1 MSKTEKLLEKL
12 RNGTISASEARTLLV
27 KLRWTLRN
35 QVGSH
40 ETWKTDGQLPLTLA
54 THTKELK
61 RYQIKQL
68 QQSLLEEKNG
78 GEKEE

>member
-1 MSKTEKLLEKL
+1 MSKTDKLIAKL
-12 RNGTISASEARTLLV
+12 RAGTISAREARTLLE
-27 KLRWTLRN
+27 KLGWTLRN

-40 ETWKTDGQLPLTLA
+40 ETWKTQGKTPLTLS

-61 RYQIKQL
+61 PYQVRQL

-78 GEKEE
+78 REEE